1 MKGINTTYTEKSNT
15 ESILRTFGVD
25 TKDKVDYYL
34 TKQSSNNANIE
45 LTWSEIIKNAMN
57 YDNDAISF
65 IKMNESIYHKF
76 FIFFTS
82 ELNLEKI
89 SNELREK
96 IVKSI
101 LDDNIDEVEL
111 RKILNESCSNPE
123 CKLPENI
130 ENINNNG
137 PVKLK
142 DLSLYMLGNYTSIPR
157 SVEISDGRFVT
168 IVKTSSTNDGKQIYT
183 IRYGIKNPYVAYPV
197 YKGISSFIIQGNNIN
212 FLDLICSNEKNNFLN
227 DLNDI
232 KEFLL
237 LTFKVNK
244 ELLLNEIK
252 KGKTSNVLDKI
263 IDGINKFKFGFFKSK
278 LYDAGEN
285 ISGHKVIFVQTN
297 YTDDKLF
304 SQLEMNLFNENGKN
318 IIYIGALS
326 KDSVKIRFVNS
337 VPGLLSRLRDIY
349 KKFDN
354 NGKIEIWSFIA
365 NKDGVT
371 GVLRKDSLGIAIN
384 RYKQKTKKYETGS
397 IHNG

>member
-15 ESILRTFGVD
+15 ESILRTFWVD

-130 ENINNNG
+130 ENINNNW

-142 DLSLYMLGNYTSIPR
+142 DLSLYMLWNYTSIPR

-168 IVKTSSTNDGKQIYT
+168 IVKTSSTNDWKQIYT
-183 IRYGIKNPYVAYPV
+183 IRYWIKNPYVAYPV
-197 YKGISSFIIQGNNIN
+197 YKWISSFIIQWNNIN

-252 KGKTSNVLDKI
+252 KWKTSNVLDKI
-263 IDGINKFKFGFFKSK
+263 IDWINKFKFWFFKSK
-278 LYDAGEN
+278 LYDAWEN
-285 ISGHKVIFVQTN
+285 ISWHKVIFVQTN

-304 SQLEMNLFNENGKN
+304 SQLEMNLFNENWKN
-318 IIYIGALS
+318 IIYIWALS

-337 VPGLLSRLRDIY
+337 VPWLLSRLRDIY

-354 NGKIEIWSFIA
+354 NWKIEIWSFIA
-365 NKDGVT
+365 NKDWVT
-371 GVLRKDSLGIAIN
+371 WVLRKDSLWIAIN
-384 RYKQKTKKYETGS
+384 RYKQKTKKYETWS
-397 IHNG
+397 IHNW